1 MSNPNDSDIEK
12 GNAVGGK
19 NAALIKQHTGPC
31 KLHCPSCNK
40 GVKSDIDETEVD
52 YEWYQ
57 IYLLC
62 LLLPA
67 RLCCRCFCRK
77 WFQTNPMCWP
87 IKKDTEHIC
96 SECGESLGVKE
107 SNLDFLRR
115 E

>member
-1 MSNPNDSDIEK
+1 MSNPNDGDIEK
-12 GNAVGGK
+12 GNAVGAK
-19 NAALIKQHTGPC
+19 NAALIKQQTGPC

-40 GVKSDIDETEVD
+40 GVKSDIVD
-52 YEWYQ
+52 TDVDFEWYHFFS
-57 IYLLC
+57 LC
-62 LLLPA
+62 Y
-67 RLCCRCFCRK
+67 LCCRCCACCAFCK
-77 WFQTNPMCWP
+77 LIPMCWP